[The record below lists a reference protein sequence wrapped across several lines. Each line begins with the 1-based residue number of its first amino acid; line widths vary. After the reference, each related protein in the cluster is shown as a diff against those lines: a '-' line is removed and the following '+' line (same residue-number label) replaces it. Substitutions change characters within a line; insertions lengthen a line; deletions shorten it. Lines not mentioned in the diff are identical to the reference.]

1 MWSGKTRSLQQLGDD
16 LGIRLSIEAD
26 LLQTPGMSHL
36 FPDRCNDCSSAG
48 AGGEENSAVNVEED
62 QLAFQRSSSLRTA
75 TSLGRSVPP
84 RVPGNHGSLSTP
96 PQASVEWIS
105 VSASPA
111 KAT

>member
-1 MWSGKTRSLQQLGDD
+1 MGSGKTRGLQQLGDD
-16 LGIRLSIEAD
+16 LGIRLSIEAN
-26 LLQTPGMSHL
+26 LLQTPGMSDL
-36 FPDRCNDCSSAG
+36 LADRCYDGSAAG
-48 AGGEENSAVNVEED
+48 AGGEEDSAVDVEED

-84 RVPGNHGSLSTP
+84 RVPGNHGSISTP